1 MEKYMS
7 EKQLSEVTD
16 DIKIYLNEIAKRL
29 WSGHAAVMI
38 GTIMFVDPAIVGG
51 TGAKRG
57 DFKPSVGAIQLD
69 SWQ

>member
-38 GTIMFVDPAIVGG
+38 GTITAIVGG